1 MRRLIA
7 LVFLFSGFA
16 VYGQNRNYNIYNVST
31 EYGLPSNDL
40 THVFQDSYG
49 YLWIGSYEGVFRW
62 DGYAFRKYRHSE
74 KDSSSLDHN
83 IVYAVFEDSQRRLWV
98 GTIEGLN
105 LYDRMSDTFIKC
117 HIGQVGEKIPVNAI
131 REDSKGQL
139 WLGTSNGLC
148 KYEHGKGSE
157 WYQDEN
163 FDTIF
168 CLTIDQDDNVWTGTF
183 NGGIKKFSQITHSFR
198 RFNQGSGRN
207 ALSSNNIKSIYC
219 DNQNRIWVGTMDRGV
234 EVLDNNGNVLRTYRQ
249 LSQNPAAIEN
259 TVNCIYQ
266 DKNDRILIGVGREAL
281 YYIDESTE
289 VLKTLTETPLNANP
303 NSFVSVT
310 SITEDTFGNT
320 WFATAGSGLFYTNV
334 NKNVFENYLQNRE
347 SFKDLKS
354 TVVTSFLED
363 KKGTIWIGTESSGF
377 LKANMREGSFEIFS
391 SRSHGLSND
400 AITDIRE
407 DRDGKLW
414 ISTWNGGIMQ
424 FDPQTESIQK
434 FIHDPNDIN
443 SIPLNDAKV
452 LLPDDSVIWVG
463 THGEGLAAYHKKHR
477 HFIHHRNNEIF
488 PFQMNLPAWINHLFK
503 DSFGRLWI
511 STYSGLFVYD
521 GKELIHHVHAARPSS
536 ISSNSVNMVT
546 EDRFGRLWIATEG
559 GLDEFD
565 GRTQRF
571 IRYRDT
577 LDLPE
582 SVKSVVTDT
591 NDKLWISTNEGVVSI
606 DPSTKRVKLYDA
618 NDGLQGNTFFH
629 KAVLRDRNGR
639 LYFGGPKGF
648 NVFHPAELSEFTL
661 PEYFY
666 TSDLYIY
673 NEVQKPGR
681 DNSPLNVVLPFTEEL
696 VLKPDQSFFTIEVS
710 TVNLYSPS
718 KTRYAYKLE
727 GLNDTWIPLQNERKI
742 AFTELPPGN
751 YTLKVQYTTVDGTWH
766 PADKELE
773 IEILPPWW
781 KTFWF
786 KGLLILLLSGSVALA
801 FFLRVKSIQARNIF
815 LKAEVDKRT
824 HELSE
829 ANSFLTERAEM
840 IKLQNERLEEYNHE
854 ILRQS
859 EKILNQQKHITEQN
873 HQLESTVDELQKLN
887 RTKDHFFSILAH
899 DLKNPISALTGIS
912 DFMKSN
918 FLKLNKND
926 AMQYLDS
933 IHKSSNAIYDL
944 LINLLN
950 WSRTQSRNI
959 EYSPVPVAVREVFQ
973 KNLIL
978 LEPQLNN
985 KHISLEIDAP
995 QDLTVY
1001 ADYNMLDTVIRNI
1014 LSNSVKFTEYNG
1026 RIEVFATAQDETVEI
1041 RISDNGVGM
1050 TPEQL
1055 QKLFSLDKSN
1065 ISSGTAGEKGTGLGL
1080 VITQEFIQINK
1091 GSIRVDSSIGKGTD
1105 FFITLPTG
1113 KALSKSALK
1122 VLRPDPQIPAS
1133 PDFWEAFPVDKLIKI
1148 RGRKIL
1154 IVDDNAEL
1162 RSYLKMLLSGTFEI
1176 FEAGNGQEGLDK
1188 ALEVQPTAIVTD
1200 LIMPVMNG
1208 LEFCRHIKEHTSTSH
1223 IPVMLLTSQWEEK
1236 TQLSGYEAGA
1246 DIYLTKPVKKE
1257 LFIQVILNFIQNQER
1272 LRQKIQE
1279 NILSSHEFQVD
1290 EPSLNKLD
1298 EEFLTRLVSF
1308 IEANVSDASLDARI
1322 ICEEFGMSRTVLYAK
1337 VKTLTGQSVHE
1348 FIKSIRLKRS
1358 LVLLLEGRLNISQVA
1373 LEVGF
1378 NSHSYFDKCFT
1389 KQYGVGPKEYILKMR
1404 NMRVV

>member
-1 MRRLIA
+1 MRRLITGILLLAA
-7 LVFLFSGFA
+7 LTSF
-16 VYGQNRNYNIYNVST
+16 GQHRNYNIYNVSS
-31 EYGLPSNDL
+31 EHGLPSNDL
-40 THVFQDSYG
+40 THVFQDSFG
-49 YLWIGSYEGVFRW
+49 FLWIGSYEGIFRW
-62 DGYAFRKYRHSE
+62 DGYAFKKYRHNE

-98 GTIEGLN
+98 GTIDGLN
-105 LYDRMSDTFIKC
+105 LYDRLTDTFVKC
-117 HIGQVGEKIPVNAI
+117 QIGQIGEKIPVNAI
-131 REDSKGQL
+131 REDSKGKL
-139 WLGTSNGLC
+139 WLGTSSGLC

-157 WYQDEN
+157 WFRDEN

-168 CLTIDQDDNVWTGTF
+168 CLTIDLEDNIWAGTF
-183 NGGIKKFSQITHSFR
+183 NGGIKKFSQSTQSFR
-198 RFNQGSGRN
+198 RFNEVTGRN
-207 ALSSNNIKSIYC
+207 ALSSNNIKSIFA
-219 DNQNRIWVGTMDRGV
+219 DNQNHIWVGTMDQGV
-234 EVLDNNGNVLRTYRQ
+234 KVLDTEGNVLRTYQ
-249 LSQNPAAIEN
+249 HLSENPGAIEN

-266 DKNDRILIGVGREAL
+266 DKNGRILIGVGREPL
-281 YYIDESTE
+281 YYIEESTGNLRKLSE
-289 VLKTLTETPLNANP
+289 SVLNASP
-303 NSFVSVT
+303 HSFVSVT

-320 WFATAGSGLFYTNV
+320 WFATTGSGLFYTNV
-334 NKNVFENYLQNRE
+334 NKNVFGNYLQNLDFFR
-347 SFKDLKS
+347 DLKS
-354 TVVTSFLED
+354 TVITSFLED
-363 KKGTIWIGTESSGF
+363 KKGNIWIGTESSGF
-377 LKANMREGSFEIFS
+377 LRANMREGTFKAFS
-391 SRSHGLSND
+391 SRTHGLSND
-400 AITDIRE
+400 AVTDLRE
-407 DRDGKLW
+407 DSDGKLW

-424 FDPQTESIQK
+424 FDPITESIRT
-434 FIHDPNDIN
+434 FVHNPDDPN

-463 THGEGLAAYHKKHR
+463 THGAGLAAYHKKHGR
-477 HFIHHRNNEIF
+477 FIHHRNNDVF
-488 PFQMNLPAWINHLFK
+488 PFQMNVPGWINHLFK

-521 GKELIHHVHAARPSS
+521 GKQLAHHVHSAEPSS

-546 EDRFGRLWIATEG
+546 EDRFGRMWVATEG

-565 GRTQRF
+565 TRTQKF
-571 IRYRDT
+571 IRYRDM

-582 SVKSVVTDT
+582 SVKSVIMDD
-591 NDKLWISTNEGVVSI
+591 NDKLWISTNEGLASVDVVSR
-606 DPSTKRVKLYDA
+606 RVKLFDA
-618 NDGLQGNTFFH
+618 SDGLQGNTFFH
-629 KAVLRDRNGR
+629 KAVLRDRKGR

-648 NVFHPAELSEFTL
+648 NVFHPSELREFRL
-661 PEYFY
+661 PKYFY
-666 TSDLYIY
+666 TSELYIY
-673 NEVQKPGR
+673 NEVQQPGR
-681 DNSPLNVVLPFTEEL
+681 DNSPLEVVLPFTEKL
-696 VLKPDQSFFTIEVS
+696 VLRPDQSFFTIEIS

-718 KTRYAYKLE
+718 KTRYAYRLE
-727 GLNDTWIPLQNERKI
+727 GLNDTWIPLQHERKI
-742 AFTELPPGN
+742 AFTELPPGE
-751 YTLKVQYTTVDGTWH
+751 YTLKVRYTEVDGSWI
-766 PADKELE
+766 PAGKELKL
-773 IEILPPWW
+773 EILPPWW

-786 KGLLILLLSGSVALA
+786 KGVLMLLLSGSTALA
-801 FFLRVKSIQARNIF
+801 FFLRVKSIQARNRF
-815 LKAEVDKRT
+815 LKSEVDKRT
-824 HELSE
+824 YELSE
-829 ANSFLTERAEM
+829 ANAFLIERAEM
-840 IKLQNERLEEYNHE
+840 IKLQNERLEEYNQE

-873 HQLESTVDELQKLN
+873 QQLESTVDELQKLN
-887 RTKDHFFSILAH
+887 RTKDQLFSILAH

-918 FLKLNKND
+918 FLKLNKKD

-959 EYSPVPVAVREVFQ
+959 EYTPVPVAIREVFQ

-985 KHISLEIDAP
+985 KHISFEIDEPAE
-995 QDLTVY
+995 LTVF
-1001 ADYNMLDTVIRNI
+1001 ADYNMLDAVVRNI

-1026 RIEVFATAQDETVEI
+1026 SIKVAASMQGDSVEVRIA
-1041 RISDNGVGM
+1041 DNGVGM

-1055 QKLFSLDKSN
+1055 QRLFSLDKSN

-1080 VITQEFIQINK
+1080 VITREFIQINK
-1091 GSIRVDSSIGKGTD
+1091 GTIRVESSVGNGTE

-1113 KALSKSALK
+1113 QSLSKSVLK
-1122 VLRPDPQIPAS
+1122 VEQVDPPSGAA

-1148 RGRKIL
+1148 RGKKVL

-1176 FEAGNGQEGLDK
+1176 FEAGNGKEGLER
-1188 ALEVQPTAIVTD
+1188 ALEIQPTAIVTD

-1208 LEFCRHIKEHTSTSH
+1208 LEFCRQIKEHTATSH
-1223 IPVMLLTSQWEEK
+1223 IPVMLLTSQWEEQS
-1236 TQLSGYEAGA
+1236 QLSGYEAGA

-1308 IEANVSDASLDARI
+1308 IEAHVSDASLDARI

-1337 VKTLTGQSVHE
+1337 IKTLTGQSVNE

-1358 LVLLLEGRLNISQVA
+1358 LVLLLEGRLNISQIA

-1389 KQYGVGPKEYILKMR
+1389 KQYGVGPKEYIQKKR